1 MREDLLEVLAEP
13 GTGSALDLVVTRRGG
28 DGGAEILDGTLTSRQ
43 TGKTF
48 AITNGIPRFVPAE
61 NYADS
66 FGMQWNR
73 FRKVQL
79 DSVNGTAMSR
89 DRFTSETGW
98 AVSDLKDKWTL
109 DMGCGAGRFAEVAAS
124 GDSRFVGLDIS
135 SAVEATR
142 DTLRER
148 FPRAEVVQGDILNP
162 PFRHGSFDYVYC
174 LGVLQHT
181 PDNAGGVR
189 SVVRM
194 TKKGGRFAM
203 TIYGRRPWTKLNTKY
218 LIRPLTKR
226 LPAQALLAGI
236 EKVMPVAFPLTD
248 KLFRLPIV
256 GRVAQFTIPI
266 YNYTSIGALND
277 DDKLRYD
284 FAVLDTFD
292 GLAPAHDHPMT
303 AGEVERAIRDVGA
316 ASFDFQTRIPV
327 VVSGTR

>member
-13 GTGSALDLVVTRRGG
+13 GTGSALDLLVTRRGG
-28 DGGAEILDGTLTSRQ
+28 DGGDEILDGSLTSRQ

-79 DSVNGTAMSR
+79 DSVNGTHMSR
-89 DRFTSETGW
+89 DRFTNETGW
-98 AVSDLKDKWTL
+98 RLDDLKDKWTL

-124 GDSRFVGLDIS
+124 GGSRFVGLDIS

-162 PFRHGSFDYVYC
+162 PFRNGGFDYVYC

-194 TKKGGRFAM
+194 TKKGGSFAM
-203 TIYGRRPWTKLNTKY
+203 TIYGRKPWTKLNTKY
-218 LIRPLTKR
+218 LIRPFTKR
-226 LPAQALLAGI
+226 LPAQALLKGI
-236 EKVMPVAFPLTD
+236 EKIMPLAFPLTD
-248 KLFRLPIV
+248 KLFKVPVV

-266 YNYTSIGALND
+266 YNYTSIDALNGD
-277 DDKLRYD
+277 EKLRYD

-303 AGEVERAIRDVGA
+303 PGEVEQAIRDVGA
-316 ASFDFQTRIPV
+316 ASFQFRERIPV

>member
-1 MREDLLEVLAEP
+1 MREDLLDVLAEP
-13 GTGSALDLVVTRRGG
+13 RTGSPLELAVTRSENG
-28 DGGAEILDGTLTSRQ
+28 EITEGKLTSKQ

-48 AITNGIPRFVPAE
+48 PITNGIPRFVPPE
-61 NYADS
+61 TYADS

-79 DSVNGTAMSR
+79 DSVNGTKMSH

-98 AVSDLKDKWTL
+98 TLPELKDKWVL

-124 GDSRFVGLDIS
+124 SDAKFVGLDLS

-142 DTLRER
+142 DTLRAR
-148 FPRAEVVQGDILNP
+148 FPRAEVVQGDILAP

-189 SVVRM
+189 SVVRL
-194 TKKGGRFAM
+194 TKPGGRFAM
-203 TIYGRRPWTKLNTKY
+203 TIYGRKPWTKLNTKY

-226 LPAQALLAGI
+226 LPAPMLLKGI
-236 EKVMPVAFPLTD
+236 EAIMPVAFPLTN
-248 KLFRLPIV
+248 KLFRLPIL
-256 GRVAQFTIPI
+256 GRLAQFTIPI
-266 YNYTSIGALND
+266 YNYSDIGALND
-277 DDKLRYD
+277 DEKLRYD

-303 AGEVERAIRDVGA
+303 PGEVEAAIRDVGA
-316 ASFDFQTRIPV
+316 ASFDFRTRIPV
-327 VVSGTR
+327 VVSGTK